1 MRGAVV
7 LANVPGGGDAGPDVS
22 LRDNGSTVVLDNG
35 VVAATIVKTSAR
47 VASLLYQAFQMVATD
62 RQVYFSMDGGSSYEQ
77 PSNCVYSIKIQTPD
91 MVDIS
96 LKHFYTTQP
105 HKFDIDI
112 HYVLRRGNTGLYVGQ
127 PGDGRTFGVTL
138 RLTFKSK

>member
-1 MRGAVV
+1 MKPAFRLAIFVFAMRGAVV

-22 LRDNGSTVVLDNG
+22 LRDNESTVVLDNG

-47 VASLLYQAFQMVATD
+47 VASLLYQGFQMVATD

-91 MVDIS
+91 RS
-96 LKHFYTTQP
+96 EE
-105 HKFDIDI
+105 
-112 HYVLRRGNTGLYVGQ
+112 RRVGKECRSRWS
-127 PGDGRTFGVTL
+127 PYH
-138 RLTFKSK
+138 